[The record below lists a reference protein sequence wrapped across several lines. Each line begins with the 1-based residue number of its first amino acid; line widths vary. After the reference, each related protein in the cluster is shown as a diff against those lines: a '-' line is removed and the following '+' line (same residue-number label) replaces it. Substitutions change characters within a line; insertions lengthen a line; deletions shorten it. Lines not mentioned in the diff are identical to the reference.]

1 MHQIN
6 KTISLKL
13 REMADL
19 LEAQAA
25 DGFRVSA
32 YRRAADTVAA
42 LDRPIDEIARRE
54 GQEGLIALSGI
65 GRGISSAIL
74 ELLRS
79 GRWSALERLTGEI
92 EPEELFQ
99 TVPGIGTKLARLIH
113 EDLQIDTLEEL
124 EMAAHDGR
132 LSALPGLG
140 DRRVAAIRAVLG
152 ERLGTRR
159 VHSARAVNE
168 GPDVGVLLDVDR
180 AYREQAAAGMLRRIA
195 PKRFNPGG
203 EAWLPVFH
211 TRRGDWYFTALFS
224 NTEKAHALG
233 RTHDWVVLYFH
244 EDEGAERQCT
254 VVTEHRGP
262 LAGCRVVRGREQACV
277 AYYRRLDDAR
287 AVSMPND
294 R

>member
-180 AYREQAAAGMLRRIA
+180 AYREQAAAGTLRRIA

>member
-159 VHSARAVNE
+159 VHSAPAVNE

-180 AYREQAAAGMLRRIA
+180 AYREQAAAGTLRRIA

>member
-159 VHSARAVNE
+159 VHSARAVND

-180 AYREQAAAGMLRRIA
+180 AYREQAAAGTLRRIA
-195 PKRFNPGG
+195 PKRFNPSG

-262 LAGCRVVRGREQACV
+262 LAGRRVVRGREKACV

-287 AVSMPND
+287 AASMPNE